1 MESLGAIN
9 MIEMTT
15 EISRTAPSQIQWHL
29 KSRCNS
35 SIWRPNDANAFIL
48 MSGKHLSNDHPPS
61 ISTVTTEPHVISELW
76 Q

>member
-1 MESLGAIN
+1 MESLGVKN
-9 MIEMTT
+9 TVEMSTKIT
-15 EISRTAPSQIQWHL
+15 LSAPSQIQWHL

-35 SIWRPNDANAFIL
+35 SIWRAIDANAFIL